1 MTIKKFNYKSA
12 LEEIEQIVRKIES
25 EEVDVDE
32 LAVLVKKAADLIKQ
46 CKTKLRETSSELET
60 IIDNLDSEP

>member
-1 MTIKKFNYKSA
+1 MNAKKFNYKIA

-32 LAVLVKKAADLIKQ
+32 LSALVKKAAELITQ
-46 CKTKLRETSSELET
+46 CKSKLRDTGSELEE
-60 IIDNLDSEP
+60 IINNLDA